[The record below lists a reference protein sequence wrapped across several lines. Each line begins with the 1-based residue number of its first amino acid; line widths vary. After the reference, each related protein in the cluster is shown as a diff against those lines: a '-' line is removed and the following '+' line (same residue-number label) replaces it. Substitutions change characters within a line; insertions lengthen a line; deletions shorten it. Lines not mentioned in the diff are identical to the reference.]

1 MHWWLL
7 IIPFIAALI
16 GWIINSLIIRFL
28 FHPLQPTKILGF
40 TFFGLIPAKREII
53 AKQLGQYVDEEL
65 FSFGDIEEKLTN
77 PANIEKL
84 LPMVEEQIDH
94 FLRKKLA
101 EQMPMIS
108 MLIGENTIQQ
118 LKNIFMEELTIL
130 FPNLIH
136 QYAKNLQ
143 SDLDLEKMITE
154 KIMAIDLIETEKKLH
169 AQFKKELQYFRF
181 AGALTG
187 LIIGSI
193 QILITLLLN

>member
-1 MHWWLL
+1 MHSWLFL
-7 IIPFIAALI
+7 VPFLAALI
-16 GWIINSLIIRFL
+16 GWMINSLIIRLL
-28 FHPLQPTKILGF
+28 FHPVKPVKIFGF
-40 TFFGLIPAKREII
+40 TFSGIISGKRESI
-53 AKQLGQYVDEEL
+53 AKGLGKYVSEEL
-65 FSFGDIEEKLTN
+65 FSFQVIEEKMTN

-193 QILITLLLN
+193 QVLITLLLN